1 MPRRLPNLNAIK
13 AFDAAARHQSFTL
26 AADELSVTHAAISR
40 HVRSLELDLGV
51 ALFERRHRQVLLTR
65 EGARYAAVVEK
76 ALLSIALGSGDL
88 KDGSDLQRIVLEVE
102 SDLAALWLL
111 PRLDDPALAEAG
123 IELDIRAQSG
133 VAKTI
138 LAEADMALTWGH
150 VEAHGF
156 RSQPFLDFLAFP
168 VCAPSW
174 IAERDPTRGLAG
186 LLPCRLIHERGPFWW
201 TELLSAA
208 GLSDDP
214 QPGDGLYFNRSYLS
228 LEAAAQG
235 MGLAVGD
242 DLTCAALLRQGRLVR
257 PCGPDV
263 VGKGQ
268 YYLMVPRKSPL
279 PYATRFVRD
288 WLHAEVKAHQ
298 QWREDWRKEQGIDM
312 R

>member
-26 AADELSVTHAAISR
+26 AAEELAVTHAAVSR
-40 HVRSLELDLGV
+40 HIRALELDLGV

-65 EGARYAAVVEK
+65 EGARYATVVEK
-76 ALLSIALGSGDL
+76 ALVSIAMGSGDL
-88 KDGSDLQRIVLEVE
+88 KDGAQLQRVVLEVE

-111 PRLDDPALAEAG
+111 PRLDNAALAKAG

-138 LAEADMALTWGH
+138 LAEADMALTWGP

-156 RSQPFLDFLAFP
+156 RSQSFLDFLAFP

-174 IAERDPTRGLAG
+174 LAERDAVQGLAG

-201 TELLSAA
+201 SELMGAD
-208 GLSDDP
+208 GLADDP
-214 QPGDGLYFNRSYLS
+214 SHFDGLYFNRSYLS

-242 DLTCAALLRQGRLVR
+242 DLTCAALLRSGRLVR

-263 VGKGQ
+263 IGKGQ

-288 WLHAEVKAHQ
+288 WLHTEADSHR
-298 QWREDWRKEQGIDM
+298 QWREDWRKRQRIDM

>member
-26 AADELSVTHAAISR
+26 AADELAVTHAAVSR
-40 HVRSLELDLGV
+40 HIRGLELDLGV
-51 ALFERRHRQVLLTR
+51 KLFERRHRQVLLTR

-88 KDGSDLQRIVLEVE
+88 KDGTQLQRVVLEVE

-111 PRLDDPALAEAG
+111 PRLADATLAEAG
-123 IELDIRAQSG
+123 IELDVRAQSG

-174 IAERDPTRGLAG
+174 LAERDTADGLAG

-201 TELLSAA
+201 TELLAAA
-208 GLSDDP
+208 GLTDDP
-214 QPGDGLYFNRSYLS
+214 KDNDGLHFNRSYLS

-242 DLTCAALLRQGRLVR
+242 DLTGAALLQSGRLVR

-263 VGKGQ
+263 LGKGR

-279 PYATRFVRD
+279 PYTTRFVRD
-288 WLHAEVKAHQ
+288 WLLAEAESHR
-298 QWREDWRKEQGIDM
+298 QWREDWREEQRIDM